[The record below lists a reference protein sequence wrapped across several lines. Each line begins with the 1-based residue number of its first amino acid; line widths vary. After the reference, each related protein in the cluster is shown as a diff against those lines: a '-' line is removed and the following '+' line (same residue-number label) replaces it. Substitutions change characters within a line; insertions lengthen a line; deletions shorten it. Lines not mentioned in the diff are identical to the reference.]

1 MSGAPSVTPGGATPE
16 PELPAAAGP
25 ALLGQGALCGL
36 SVPLST
42 GCGPRGVAVWGVD
55 EKAEAHGLGLEE
67 TGQRDSSEAGK
78 QQGPSFLD
86 AGRGCSIHCC
96 VRHTP
101 PPAHPTPPQHSP
113 SEDANGFFLEASP
126 TLHGHVLAL
135 CMGQSGNGN

>member
-101 PPAHPTPPQHSP
+101 PPAPPTPPQNSP
-113 SEDANGFFLEASP
+113 SNAAHGFILEESP

-135 CMGQSGNGN
+135 CVGQSGNGN